1 MKVSQNRVVVH
12 KSFTIPMVKKI
23 ADGEPMPYPTQL
35 STSTTLEVTHV
46 TPDGNTVITVGT
58 VANATDTTLTLNPVW
73 TSTCPIFENY
83 DINLENI
90 QKATQMFVRLV
101 QDNAYVRS
109 SPTATQYT
117 FSINGHQIDADS
129 ERFMKVAIV
138 ADPNA
143 RTRKGEPKK
152 QTAVYGFIVDAKDN
166 YIIVDA
172 MEFVRGDVRHFTATI
187 DLDDLLGIFR
197 YKVELSE
204 FVHHD
209 HSNAKAVET
218 EATEAAE

>member
-12 KSFTIPMVKKI
+12 KSFTVPMVKTL
-23 ADGEPMPYPTQL
+23 ADGEAAPYPTQL
-35 STSTTLEVTHV
+35 STSNTLEVTHM
-46 TPDGNTVITVGT
+46 TDGNSIITVGT
-58 VANATDTTLTLNPVW
+58 VANATDTTLTLNPIW
-73 TSTCPIFENY
+73 SPNGPIFEDCEIRLE
-83 DINLENI
+83 DI
-90 QKATQMFVRLV
+90 QSATQMFVRLV
-101 QDNAYVRS
+101 QDNAYVRC

-152 QTAVYGFIVDAKDN
+152 QTAVYGYIVDAKDN

-197 YKVELSE
+197 YKVEVSE
-204 FVHHD
+204 FVHRD
-209 HSNAKAVET
+209 HSNTKAAET
-218 EATEAAE
+218 ESTEAAE